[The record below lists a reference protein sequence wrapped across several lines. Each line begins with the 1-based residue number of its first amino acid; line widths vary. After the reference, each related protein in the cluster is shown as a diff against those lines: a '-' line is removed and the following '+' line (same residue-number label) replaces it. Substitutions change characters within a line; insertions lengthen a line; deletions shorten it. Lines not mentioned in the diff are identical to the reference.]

1 MADLFAATDPG
12 SGYLLGHVLGYGQA
26 FSVSADHVGTL
37 TVSVKVFSVLY
48 VFCVSSF
55 LLFFQPPRNTSLF
68 SSAFAHRL
76 QTDRAPVSFSGTV

>member
-37 TVSVKVFSVLY
+37 TVSVN
-48 VFCVSSF
+48 CTSF
-55 LLFFQPPRNTSLF
+55 
-68 SSAFAHRL
+68 
-76 QTDRAPVSFSGTV
+76 V